1 MSTPGPEEM
10 SLLAKVIA
18 AATAVVV
25 PVWGARTWLDN
36 RFSKKVEKDD
46 FKTFMERF
54 DQHARDDRETQ
65 AKLFDKIDDVKNI
78 LLERK

>member
-1 MSTPGPEEM
+1 M

-36 RFSKKVEKDD
+36 RFAKKVEKDD
-46 FKTFMERF
+46 FRSFIDRF
-54 DQHARDDRETQ
+54 DQHIRDDRETQ